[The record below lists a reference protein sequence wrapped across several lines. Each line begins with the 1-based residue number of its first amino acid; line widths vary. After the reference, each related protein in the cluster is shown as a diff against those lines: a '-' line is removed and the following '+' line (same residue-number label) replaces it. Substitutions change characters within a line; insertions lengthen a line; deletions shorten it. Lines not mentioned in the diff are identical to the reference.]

1 MGIKRD
7 KKRGIMGRDLDLT
20 NGNVLSILWK
30 FTVPILFSIL
40 LQTAYGTADLV
51 IVSWFS
57 GVADVSGVTIGSQIM
72 QTVTAAY
79 IGLAMGTT
87 VLLGRHIGAGEP
99 DKASKI
105 IGVSIALFALLAM
118 ATTLL
123 LIALRYQISTAMQT
137 PTESMAQTTN
147 YLLITGAGTV
157 FIVFYNLIASVFRGI
172 GDSKTPLVTVAI
184 ACVINVLLD
193 LLFVG
198 VFGIGAAGAAF
209 ATVIAQGGSVVASF
223 LMLRKRKLA
232 FTIQAKD
239 IRLESQTAK
248 KIIGL
253 GLPIAM
259 QGILVSLSFLFITAI
274 INSFGVT
281 ASAAVGIVSKISVL
295 IMILPQGF
303 AQALAAFTAQ
313 NIGAN
318 KIERAKKA
326 LVWSISISLIF
337 GIVTA
342 YISAFHGE
350 IFTCIFTKDVDVTIS
365 ALQYLKSYSIDCIF
379 VAIMFSFNGYFNGCG
394 RTKFVM
400 IESVGCAFLIRI
412 PLSYLFSLMENT
424 SLFYIGLA
432 TPASTFVQIFLC
444 LIFYKYLNKQIKNNN
459 I

>member
-1 MGIKRD
+1 MK
-7 KKRGIMGRDLDLT
+7 RDLDLT
-20 NGNVLSILWK
+20 NGNVLSVLWK

-87 VLLGRHIGAGEP
+87 VLLGRFIGAGESER
-99 DKASKI
+99 ASKI
-105 IGVSIALFALLAM
+105 IGVSIALFAVLAIV
-118 ATTLL
+118 TTAL
-123 LIALRYQISTAMQT
+123 LILLREYIAVAMQT
-137 PTESMAQTTN
+137 PEESMTQTMN

-184 ACVINVLLD
+184 ACVINIVLD
-193 LLFVG
+193 FIFVG
-198 VFGIGAAGAAF
+198 GFNMGSSGAAF
-209 ATVIAQGGSVVASF
+209 ATIIAQGGSVVASF

-232 FTIQAKD
+232 FTIRAKD
-239 IRLESQTAK
+239 IRLEMPTAK
-248 KIIGL
+248 RLIGL

-259 QGILVSLSFLFITAI
+259 QGILVNLSFLFITAI
-274 INSFGVT
+274 INNFGVT

-313 NIGAN
+313 NIGAK

-326 LVWSISISLIF
+326 LCWSISISLVF
-337 GIVTA
+337 GVITA

-350 IFTCIFTKDVDVTIS
+350 IFTRIFNNDADITGS
-365 ALQYLKSYSIDCIF
+365 ALQYLKSYSIDCIL
-379 VAIMFSFNGYFNGCG
+379 VAFMFSFNGYFNGCG
-394 RTKFVM
+394 KTKFVM
-400 IESVGCAFLIRI
+400 LESVGCAFLIRI

-444 LIFYKYLNKQIKNNN
+444 LIFYRHLNKEIKNSKL
-459 I
+459 